1 MMQIMINLPCKFDTK
16 FVPNLNLLGPVKK
29 ELRVKEVFYYVIGGK
44 WTNLLPTNMAA
55 TDNINV

>member
-29 ELRVKEVFYYVIGGK
+29 ELWVKEVFYYVIGG
-44 WTNLLPTNMAA
+44 NGLLLPTNMAA